1 MITVA
6 SADIAGDLEPVP
18 GFIES
23 AFNPLVYHAAAE
35 CLRGREFDGA
45 RLAVVVSS
53 LVGDSTTTG
62 LASRLLVAGQVHN
75 AILFMQATANAVLGF
90 LSREF
95 DLTGPL
101 LSLSTVDEDPLDT
114 AELLLTDPE
123 LDAVL
128 LLSVELAADART
140 AAAYRRLGRTPP
152 TTDGASAH
160 LLERDP
166 Q

>member
-6 SADIAGDLEPVP
+6 SADVSGQLEPVP

-23 AFNPLVYHAAAE
+23 EFNPLIYHAAVE
-35 CLRGREFDGA
+35 CLRGREFDGS
-45 RLAVVVSS
+45 RVAVVVSS
-53 LVGDSTTTG
+53 LIGDATTTG
-62 LASRLLVAGQVHN
+62 LASRLLVDGQVHN

-90 LSREF
+90 LSRELA
-95 DLTGPL
+95 LTG
-101 LSLSTVDEDPLDT
+101 SLFSMSTVDDDPLDT

-128 LLSVELAADART
+128 LLTVELAADERT
-140 AAAYRRLGRTPP
+140 AAVYRLLGRTPP
-152 TTDGASAH
+152 TIDGASAL
-160 LLERDP
+160 LLERQP

>member
-1 MITVA
+1 MIAVA
-6 SADIAGDLEPVP
+6 SAELSGSLEPVP

-23 AFNPLVYHAAAE
+23 NFNPLVYHAAAE
-35 CLRGREFDGA
+35 CLRGREFDGS
-45 RLAVVVSS
+45 RLAVVVCS
-53 LVGDSTTTG
+53 LIGDSTTTG
-62 LASRLLVAGQVHN
+62 LASKLLVDGQVHN
-75 AILFMQATANAVLGF
+75 AILFMQATANAVLGY

-101 LSLSTVDEDPLDT
+101 LSLSTVDDDPLDT
-114 AELLLTDPE
+114 AELLLADPE

-128 LLSVELAADART
+128 LLTVELAADERT
-140 AAAYRRLGRTPP
+140 AAVFRLLGRTPP
-152 TTDGASAH
+152 TTDGASAL

>member
-6 SADIAGDLEPVP
+6 RAAAAGELEPVP

-23 AFNPLVYHAAAE
+23 AFNPLVYHAAVE
-35 CLRGREFDGA
+35 CLRGRKFDGS

-53 LVGDSTTTG
+53 LIGDSVTTG
-62 LASRLLVAGQVHN
+62 LASRLLADGQVHN
-75 AILFMQATANAVLGF
+75 AILFMQATSNAVLGY
-90 LSREF
+90 LSREL

-101 LSLSTVDEDPLDT
+101 LSMSTVDGDPLDT
-114 AELLLTDPE
+114 AELLLADPE

-128 LLSVELAADART
+128 LLTVELAADERT
-140 AAAYRRLGRTPP
+140 AAAYRLIGRTPP
-152 TTDGASAH
+152 THDGASAL

>member
-1 MITVA
+1 MIT
-6 SADIAGDLEPVP
+6 IARAEAAGELEPVP

-23 AFNPLVYHAAAE
+23 AFNPLVHHAAAQ
-35 CLRGREFDGA
+35 CLRDREFDGS

-75 AILFMQATANAVLGF
+75 PILFMQATANAVLGL

-95 DLTGPL
+95 AITGPL
-101 LSLSTVDEDPLDT
+101 LSVSTVDEDPLDT

-128 LLSVELAADART
+128 LLTVELAADERT
-140 AAAYRRLGRTPP
+140 AAVHRLLGRTPP
-152 TTDGASAH
+152 TKDGASAL